1 MKLQDSKYLLVRK
14 LEIENQRSQNVE
26 IPVKEQMFAVKDKI
40 LGAIKSSEEDS
51 GIEIDKIILSLREVS
66 PVIIKQ
72 EIQKFLDEGI
82 VFEPR
87 PGIVKYLG

>member
-1 MKLQDSKYLLVRK
+1 MR
-14 LEIENQRSQNVE
+14 QNSE
-26 IPVKEQMFAVKDKI
+26 IPAKEQMTAVKDKI

-51 GIEIDKIILSLREVS
+51 GIEIDKIILILREVS